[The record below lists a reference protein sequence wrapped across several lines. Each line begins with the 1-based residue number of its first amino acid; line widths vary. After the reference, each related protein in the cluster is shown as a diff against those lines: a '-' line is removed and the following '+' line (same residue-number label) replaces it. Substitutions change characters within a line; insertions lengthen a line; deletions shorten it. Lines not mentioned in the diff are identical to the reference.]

1 MPRSGAA
8 RSTLGALA
16 ASAVCCAALAS
27 CSPDRPRR
35 DAATRFHGCDE
46 VRRDGTCELRPGPS
60 AAITI
65 WVPDA
70 AGATATVTVAGAAA
84 QPIGVPVLGGRRFV
98 QRIERLPATLVV
110 RQSGADPDVPPAE
123 WTLSVVAAPA
133 VPAALQESDDLRARG
148 EFARSRALLES
159 LATDPD
165 AATRAEALG
174 GLARIGVA
182 EGRYDEAAALF
193 RRSIALRREAG
204 AVTSEIADRYA
215 LAYVANNQGDYA
227 GVRAVLAPIAE
238 IASLDPTEAAL
249 GAYYAGLAAHG
260 TSDHRRAVRLFQ
272 SALDEAERLEV
283 SQVWAS
289 SAEMQ
294 IATLS
299 ALGRSAEA
307 GALLAVLRA
316 RIPDGPVCPRA
327 DALDLAGRLTAELGE
342 SSREAGGLLGA
353 AAELYRTRC
362 KKPRRQAYNLALL
375 GMLAVRDGEVA
386 RAETLLSASRAAH
399 ASPGLPLQ
407 LAQRELAAAA
417 ALRAGRTRDAELEFR
432 RLELTAS
439 RHDDPE
445 TEWRALVGR
454 ATALE
459 DEGRLQD
466 AAAAWAS
473 AEDVLDRLHLK
484 APIGGGHA
492 SFLRRHEE
500 SASRLVDLLL
510 RLGRA
515 GEASLAAHRSRAR
528 ALSALAWAVKLDGAT
543 DEARSRWYAALSA
556 YHRHREEER
565 SAEEDAWGLSGDKL
579 DAYAAR
585 RRRAGDKARRLLDE
599 ALAGLGPAVAGLAAP
614 PAVAEGELI
623 LSFHP
628 VVDGWVGF
636 ARHARGVAARRLG
649 AVDVEA
655 APDRLARD
663 LLAPFARQLDRAA
676 RLSLAPFGALDAV
689 DIHALPWRGRPLAA
703 ALPVVYRV
711 GAERAAPVAR
721 GSRREALVVDPSGR
735 LRMTRE
741 EASIAAAALTARGW
755 AVRRLESSAATHS
768 SLEAALGA
776 RPAWFHY
783 SGHARYAGMD
793 GWESELGGEDEPL
806 LTVGDII
813 ALPRAPDRVVL
824 AGCETAGSGRTDAGP
839 VGLGLAH
846 AFVLAGASW
855 VVATTR
861 PVRDADAHAVV
872 RELYARLDDLDA
884 DAAAAALR
892 DAQRAVS
899 EDEPGRDWASFR
911 VFVP

>member
-1 MPRSGAA
+1 M
-8 RSTLGALA
+8 
-16 ASAVCCAALAS
+16 
-27 CSPDRPRR
+27 
-35 DAATRFHGCDE
+35 RFHGCDE
-46 VRRDGTCELRPGPS
+46 VRRDGTCELRPGSP
-60 AAITI
+60 AAITV

-70 AGATATVTVAGAAA
+70 PGATTTITLAGAAVQHA
-84 QPIGVPVLGGRRFV
+84 GVPVLGGRRFV
-98 QRIERLPATLVV
+98 QKIERLPAVLVL
-110 RQSGADPDVPPAE
+110 RRSGADRGVPAAE
-123 WTLSVVAAPA
+123 WTLSVVAGPA
-133 VPAALQESDDLRARG
+133 GPAALQESEVLRASG

-159 LATDPD
+159 LATDRD
-165 AATRAEALG
+165 AATRAGALG

-182 EGRYDEAAALF
+182 EGRYDDAAALF
-193 RRSIALRREAG
+193 GQSIALRREAG

-215 LAYVANNQGDYA
+215 LAYVANNLGDYA

-238 IASLDPTEAAL
+238 IASFDPTEAGLA
-249 GAYYAGLAAHG
+249 AYYEGLAAHG

-272 SALDEAERLEV
+272 SVLDETERLDI

-307 GALLAVLRA
+307 KALLEKLRA

-342 SSREAGGLLGA
+342 SSEEARSLLGA

-375 GMLAVRDGEVA
+375 GMLAVHDGEVA
-386 RAETLLSASRAAH
+386 RAGSLLAASRAAH
-399 ASPGLPLQ
+399 ASPGVVLQ
-407 LAQRELAAAA
+407 LAQQELAAAA

-459 DEGRLQD
+459 DDGRLHD
-466 AAAAWAS
+466 AAAACTT
-473 AEDVLDRLHLK
+473 AEEVLDRLHLQ

-510 RLGRA
+510 RRGRIE
-515 GEASLAAHRSRAR
+515 EAAMAAHRSRAR
-528 ALSALAWAVKLDGAT
+528 ALSALAWPLKLDGAT
-543 DEARSRWYAALSA
+543 DEARSKWYSALSA
-556 YHRHREEER
+556 YHRHRQEER
-565 SAEEDAWGLSGDKL
+565 PAEQEVWGLSGDKL
-579 DAYAAR
+579 DAYDAHR
-585 RRRAGDKARRLLDE
+585 RQAGEMARRLLDE
-599 ALAGLGPAVAGLAAP
+599 ALAGLGPPVTGMTAP
-614 PAVAEGELI
+614 RPVVRGELM

-628 VVDGWVGF
+628 VKDGWVGF
-636 ARHARGVAARRLG
+636 AHQAGVVIARRLG
-649 AVDVEA
+649 AIDVEA
-655 APDRLARD
+655 PPDRLAHD
-663 LLAPFARQLDRAA
+663 LLGPFARQLEQAE
-676 RLSLAPFGALDAV
+676 RLSLAPFGALNAV

-711 GAERAAPVAR
+711 EAERVPPIDP
-721 GSRREALVVDPSGR
+721 GSRRDALVVDPFGR

-741 EASIAAAALTARGW
+741 EASIAAAALAARGW
-755 AVRRLESSAATHS
+755 TVRRLESSAATHS

-776 RPAWFHY
+776 RPEWFHY
-783 SGHARYAGMD
+783 SGHARYAGID
-793 GWESELGGEDEPL
+793 GWESNLGGQDEPL

-813 ALPRAPDRVVL
+813 ALPRAPERVVL

-839 VGLGLAH
+839 VGLGLAQ
-846 AFVLAGASW
+846 AFVLAGARW

-872 RELYARLDDLDA
+872 REFYARLDDLDA
-884 DAAAAALR
+884 DEAAAVLR
-892 DAQRAVS
+892 EAQLAVR
-899 EDEPGRDWASFR
+899 EREPGRDWASFR